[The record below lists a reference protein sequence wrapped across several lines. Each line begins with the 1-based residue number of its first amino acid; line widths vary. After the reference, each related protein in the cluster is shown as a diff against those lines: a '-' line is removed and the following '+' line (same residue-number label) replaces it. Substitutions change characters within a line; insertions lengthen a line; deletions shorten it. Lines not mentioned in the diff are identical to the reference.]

1 MKQERP
7 PIWETAVM
15 AGSFSLIWAWWL
27 AYQAAQKNAITTE
40 KVQLAIGW
48 DIALWLAV
56 GALAVVLVRRFLRV
70 HHALKSGHPA
80 RRTPE
85 NN

>member
-1 MKQERP
+1 MKQEQP

-15 AGSFSLIWAWWL
+15 AGSFALIWAWYL
-27 AYQAAQKNAITTE
+27 AYQAAQSAAPPTQKAE
-40 KVQLAIGW
+40 LAIGW

-70 HHALKSGHPA
+70 REALKTEHPA
-80 RRTPE
+80 RRSPDK
-85 NN
+85 N